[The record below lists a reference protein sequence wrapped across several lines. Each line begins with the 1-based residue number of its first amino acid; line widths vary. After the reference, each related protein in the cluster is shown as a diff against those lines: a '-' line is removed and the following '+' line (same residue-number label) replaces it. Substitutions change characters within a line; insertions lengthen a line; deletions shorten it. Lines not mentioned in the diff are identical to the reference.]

1 MSDIISGSL
10 CQGASARSA
19 VQRFG
24 DVQPKIGVGSGSHQV
39 LQTSFGI
46 TRAWDGAAAVDD
58 CLIGFDHATIT
69 SLYVSGTDRRI
80 GSMINGMTRQTDV
93 RSDFDGVIE
102 VLDVRTALVDYPLSA
117 MNRSFNADIG
127 TSLDIV
133 QFTTRDAALI
143 RPFVEAGSNA
153 LLPTSTFTSS
163 LLSSTGSIR
172 SASERLVI
180 VTGSQPIIAAYD
192 DSYAVTHVVSLDMLT
207 ANRVNFT
214 TALMSLSG
222 SSDGSMLR
230 QRIFAAGGS
239 TYHDSTFGTDSIAF
253 GGMMGYRQT

>member
-1 MSDIISGSL
+1 MSGAVSGSL

-24 DVQPKIGVGSGSHQV
+24 DIQPKIGVGSGSHQV

-46 TRAWDGAAAVDD
+46 TRAWDGAGAVDD
-58 CLIGFDHATIT
+58 CLIEFDQTVIT
-69 SLYVSGTDRRI
+69 SLYVSGTDQQISLTIR
-80 GSMINGMTRQTDV
+80 GMTGHADV
-93 RSDFDGVIE
+93 RRDFDGVIE
-102 VLDVRTALVDYPLSA
+102 VLDVRTTLVDYPLPG
-117 MNRSFNADIG
+117 MNRTFNVDTNTG
-127 TSLDIV
+127 LNIV

-143 RPFVEAGSNA
+143 RPFIEAGCNA

-163 LLSSTGSIR
+163 FLSSTGSVR
-172 SASERLVI
+172 SAAEYLVI
-180 VTGSQPIIAAYD
+180 VTGNQPIIAAYD

-207 ANRVNFT
+207 VDRVNFT
-214 TALMSLSG
+214 TALMQLSG
-222 SSDGSMLR
+222 SSDGSMHR
-230 QRIFAAGGS
+230 RRIFAAGGS